1 MNKLKEFKIL
11 KMRYKKTKMY
21 QIKNKML
28 QLPQNLILFKIFQ
41 KSKMPFLTNQKK
53 KKVSSLI
60 KKH

>member
-28 QLPQNLILFKIFQ
+28 QLPQNLILFKIF
-41 KSKMPFLTNQKK
+41 
-53 KKVSSLI
+53 
-60 KKH
+60 

>member
-41 KSKMPFLTNQKK
+41 KSKMLFLTNQKK